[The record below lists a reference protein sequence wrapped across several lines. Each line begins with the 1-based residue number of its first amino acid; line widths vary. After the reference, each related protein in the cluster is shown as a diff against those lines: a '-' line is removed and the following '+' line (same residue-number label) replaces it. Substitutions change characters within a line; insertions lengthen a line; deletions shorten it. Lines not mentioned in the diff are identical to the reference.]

1 MTGFAQLMRALAF
14 IILVAFVT
22 GFVLFI
28 QEARSLSSDRDVR
41 GDAIVVLT
49 GGEGRVV
56 TGVDLL
62 KDGRGARLLISGVNP
77 GSPPQDIAR
86 AAGAPET
93 LFNCCIDTGDRAANT
108 RGNAAETAAWAA
120 RNGYDA
126 LIIVTSDFHM
136 PRALLELQA
145 AMPDTRLIA
154 YPVAAPPPWS
164 SPGEARRWMQ
174 EYAKYAAV
182 FTRERIALLSVREG

>member
-1 MTGFAQLMRALAF
+1 MSRFTLLLRALAF
-14 IILVAFVT
+14 IVVVAFVT
-22 GFVLFI
+22 GFALFVR
-28 QEARSLSSDRDVR
+28 EARALTADGDVR
-41 GDAIVVLT
+41 ADAIVVLT

-62 KDGRGARLLISGVNP
+62 KDGHGRRLLISGVNP

-86 AAGAPET
+86 AAGAPSA
-93 LFNCCIDTGDRAANT
+93 LFECCIDTGDQAVDT
-108 RGNAAETAAWAA
+108 RSNATETAAWAA
-120 RNGYDA
+120 RNGYA
-126 LIIVTSDFHM
+126 SLIIVTSDYHL

-154 YPVAAPPPWS
+154 YPVRAPSPWS
-164 SPGEARRWMQ
+164 SAGEARRWMQ

-182 FTRERIALLSVREG
+182 YARERTAF